1 MNILITAI
9 GSFAAEAAITSLLKK
24 PGIEVVGCDMY
35 PANWNTNTTLVHHFY
50 QIPPAREETAFLQ
63 ALLDICQRQYIDII
77 FPLTD
82 PEVDVLSVHREVF
95 AREGVQIALSPAP
108 DVAVCRD
115 KWLLFKKFQQDSSVQ
130 VIPTVELHEYP
141 ISTAQFPLVLKPR
154 RGRSSE
160 GLRIV
165 NTLDELVLWQ
175 RTLQDFIVQPFL
187 PGYIHVVDVVRQAD
201 GTSIV
206 ALARKELIRTKN
218 GAGMS
223 VETVNHPTLL
233 QAARHIANELHI
245 CGCINIEF
253 IYHNHR
259 FYLMDINPRFSAGIA
274 FSIQAGYD
282 VVSNHLN
289 CFTNTP
295 IEAQPRFQS
304 LTMARRLVEVIT
316 SSS

>member
-9 GSFAAEAAITSLLKK
+9 GSFAAEAVITSLLDK
-24 PGIEVVGCDMY
+24 PGTEVIGCDMY
-35 PANWNTNTTLVHHFY
+35 PSAWNANSLLVRHFY

-63 ALLDICQRQYIDII
+63 ALLDICQREYIDII

-82 PEVDVLSVHREVF
+82 PEVDVLSIHRGIF
-95 AREGVQIALSPAP
+95 AREGVQVALSPAA
-108 DVAVCRD
+108 DIAICRD
-115 KWLLFKKFQQDSSVQ
+115 KWLLFKKFQHDSAVK
-130 VIPTVELHEYP
+130 VIPTTELHDYP
-141 ISTAQFPLVLKPR
+141 ANAAQFPLVLKPR

-165 NTLDELVLWQ
+165 NTLDELALWQ
-175 RTLQDFIVQPFL
+175 RTLQDFIAQPFL

-201 GTSIV
+201 GSSIA

-223 VETVNHPTLL
+223 VETVNHPALL
-233 QAARHIANELHI
+233 QAATHIAHELNI

-274 FSIQAGYD
+274 FSIRAGYD
-282 VVSNHLN
+282 VVNNHLN
-289 CFTNTP
+289 CFINTP
-295 IEAQPRFQS
+295 IEAQPPFRS
-304 LTMARRLVEVIT
+304 LTMARKLVEVIT
-316 SSS
+316 YS